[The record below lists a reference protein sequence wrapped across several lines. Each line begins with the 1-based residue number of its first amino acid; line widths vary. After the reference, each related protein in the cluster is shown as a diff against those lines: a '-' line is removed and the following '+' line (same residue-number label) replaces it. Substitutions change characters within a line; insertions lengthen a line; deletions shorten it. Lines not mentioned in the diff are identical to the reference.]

1 MSLILGALFMAGLAL
16 EIFLLVGRDYLLK
29 TRRRA
34 AFEDSL
40 RKAQEDCQ
48 EARKRIEERR
58 ADFRA
63 AADQAERQR
72 AEIAKAD
79 EAFAKAQKT
88 MPTLTYTL
96 GEKGDG
102 TRFRAAISKTLP
114 AKAEAAQRLVWSC
127 ENFVDV
133 WAINVETAAQ
143 VAGTQFPAKHGY
155 VIGEFATMMPAP
167 EAPAESSPETLPAP
181 PPTETPPA
189 EAAAIVAG
197 EAA

>member
-1 MSLILGALFMAGLAL
+1 MSLILGALFMLGLAL
-16 EIFLLVGRDYLLK
+16 EIFLIVGKDYLLN

-34 AFEDSL
+34 AFEESL

-58 ADFRA
+58 AAFRA
-63 AADQAERQR
+63 AADEAERQR

-96 GEKGDG
+96 GERGDG
-102 TRFRAAISKTLP
+102 TRFRATIAKNLP

-133 WAINVETAAQ
+133 WAINVETATQ
-143 VAGTQFPAKHGY
+143 VAATQFPAKHGY
-155 VIGEFATMMPAP
+155 VIGEFAAMTPAP
-167 EAPAESSPETLPAP
+167 EGSAEAPEP
-181 PPTETPPA
+181 PPPA
-189 EAAAIVAG
+189 ETSPAETPVVIAG